1 MSPSESGSASP
12 RSRRAGSRRPLA
24 IALSLGAHLALL
36 PLLFLATGHPPYFS
50 PPAEEIAP
58 LIITLEPPPPPPAP
72 EPAPEPDVAA
82 SGGSPAP
89 SPEPPAPAPVA
100 TPDPK
105 PEPKPRPTPPPA
117 IRTRAPRPAPPDVP
131 TIVAHPGPPAVT
143 FVGVG
148 DGALAGA
155 ATAGS
160 GRGTGAGTGTGS
172 GVGSGA
178 GPGSGGPCDMVQRI
192 QDALRN
198 DSRIRQTAAA
208 AQATLERNQALLMW
222 NGDWLLS
229 PGQEGKGLAGVRQA
243 IAVEI
248 AFAPPACRQQA
259 MRGYAVISLGD
270 APGSPR
276 IALGAP
282 HWRWSDLTGVNR

>member
-1 MSPSESGSASP
+1 MIRPVDDGTP
-12 RSRRAGSRRPLA
+12 RRSDTSRRRRVLA
-24 IALSLGAHLALL
+24 IALSLGAHLVLL
-36 PLLFLATGHPPYFS
+36 PLAFLSQSHPPDFS
-50 PPAEEIAP
+50 PSTEEIAP
-58 LIITLEPPPPPPAP
+58 IVITLEPPPPPPAP
-72 EPAPEPDVAA
+72 EPAPEPDLAA

-105 PEPKPRPTPPPA
+105 P
-117 IRTRAPRPAPPDVP
+117 RPAPPPAVHTRAARPAPPNVP
-131 TIVAHPGPPAVT
+131 TIVANPGPPAVT

-148 DGALAGA
+148 DGELAGA
-155 ATAGS
+155 AVAGS
-160 GRGTGAGTGTGS
+160 GQGTGAGIGTGS
-172 GVGSGA
+172 GQGSGN
-178 GPGSGGPCDMVQRI
+178 GPGSGGPCDMVKRI
-192 QDALRN
+192 QDALR
-198 DSRIRQTAAA
+198 DDARIRRTAAE
-208 AQATLERNQALLMW
+208 AQGTLGRNQALLMW

-248 AFAPPACRQQA
+248 AFSPPACRHQT

-276 IALGAP
+276 IALGAAQ
-282 HWRWSDLTGVNR
+282 WRWSDLAGGRR

>member
-1 MSPSESGSASP
+1 MNGSPVRDAP
-12 RSRRAGSRRPLA
+12 RRADGGRQRRTLA
-24 IALSLGAHLALL
+24 IVLSLAAHLVLL
-36 PLLFLATGHPPYFS
+36 PLMFLSQSHPPIFS
-50 PPAEEIAP
+50 PPTEEIAP
-58 LIITLEPPPPPPAP
+58 LIITLEPPPPPLPA
-72 EPAPEPDVAA
+72 EPAPEPDLAP

-105 PEPKPRPTPPPA
+105 PRPTPPPA
-117 IRTRAPRPAPPDVP
+117 VHTRAARPAPPNVP
-131 TIVAHPGPPAVT
+131 TIVANPGPPAVT

-148 DGALAGA
+148 DGELAGA
-155 ATAGS
+155 AVAGS
-160 GRGTGAGTGTGS
+160 GTGSGAGTGTGS
-172 GVGSGA
+172 GNGSGN
-178 GPGSGGPCDMVQRI
+178 GSGSGGPCDMVKRI
-192 QDALRN
+192 QDALR
-198 DSRIRQTAAA
+198 DDARIRQTAAA
-208 AQATLERNQALLMW
+208 AQGTLGRNQALLMW

-248 AFAPPACRQQA
+248 AFSPPACRHQA

-276 IALGAP
+276 IALGAAS
-282 HWRWSDLTGVNR
+282 WRWSDLAGGRR